1 MDNSDLGLL
10 CTYKNWVITW
20 VPVYEQCYANVYIG
34 RLSFSRGDCVRVYD
48 IIKIQENG
56 VIRLPED
63 IAVEIGIAK
72 GAYLLVEAN
81 ERTKEIS
88 FERIAVPGK
97 DLAELTLLLED
108 RPGTLADVA
117 LELGNNNI
125 NILFNE
131 SDEIASSNLAALVAI
146 LDISQS
152 SISIQ
157 DLKSHLKSMSI
168 VKEVEIREIV

>member
-1 MDNSDLGLL
+1 
-10 CTYKNWVITW
+10 
-20 VPVYEQCYANVYIG
+20 
-34 RLSFSRGDCVRVYD
+34 VRVYD

-63 IAVEIGIAK
+63 IAIEIGIVK

-81 ERTKEIS
+81 ERSKEIS

-108 RPGTLADVA
+108 KPGALAHVA

-131 SDEIASSNLAALVAI
+131 SDEIPSSNLAALVAV
-146 LDISQS
+146 LDVSQS
-152 SISIQ
+152 RASIQ
-157 DLKSHLKSMSI
+157 EIKSHLEKTG
-168 VKEVEIREIV
+168 VVREVEIRQIE